1 MVSGLQ
7 KDVSEKFLQRERMV
21 NLKKVIVFA
30 LAFVILLLLIPNA
43 GAQEYGV
50 IQATATVI
58 AGITITGEHDLIF
71 GSVLPGVDKSVDK
84 SNVGFAGAW
93 HIAGD
98 NSAEITLDFTLPDS
112 LLHIDSLAFLRISF
126 NSTDASYDDGTGGGQ
141 SNPAYIINPNGPNT
155 GDLGATGTMDVWI
168 GGTVEP
174 TISQTGGNYEAD
186 ITLMVAYTGN

>member
-1 MVSGLQ
+1 MN
-7 KDVSEKFLQRERMV
+7 F
-21 NLKKVIVFA
+21 KKSIIFVLA
-30 LAFVILLLLIPNA
+30 LLILLVMIPDA

-58 AGITITGEHDLIF
+58 AGISITGDHDLIF
-71 GSVLPGVDKSVDK
+71 GSVLPGVDKAVDK
-84 SNVGFAGAW
+84 SNIGFAGAW
-93 HIAGD
+93 HISGN

-112 LLHIDSLAFLRISF
+112 LLHTDSIAFLRIDF

-141 SNPAYIINPNGPNT
+141 SNPPYIINPNGPNT
-155 GDLGATGTMDVWI
+155 ANLGATGIMDVWI
-168 GGTVEP
+168 GGTVRP